1 MKHGSIGGL
10 TLLGTFGLRV
20 RVHLIERCVFVC
32 VCVCVGQDLTLYLA
46 RTRDTESD
54 GGVRGQGL
62 KRQARCHSC

>member
-32 VCVCVGQDLTLYLA
+32 VCVCVAFKVIIARSINDQYLI
-46 RTRDTESD
+46 
-54 GGVRGQGL
+54 
-62 KRQARCHSC
+62 